1 MNEILCYDDFFTN
14 KEFEKILEYVNRP
27 CWECGHGRYDKS
39 HPQYKNSIPFWG
51 MNLDGE
57 EYFTDYLLN
66 IIQKR
71 TNTKF
76 DLLTVYA
83 NGHTFGTKGSFHQD
97 WYDNSE
103 RTFLLYANPEWN
115 VEWGGN
121 TVFDFGNGDYQFSVP
136 RPNTAI
142 MFPGVIPHCADAT
155 TRLFSGLR
163 VTIAWKLILK

>member
-27 CWECGHGRYDKS
+27 CWGFGHGSYDKS